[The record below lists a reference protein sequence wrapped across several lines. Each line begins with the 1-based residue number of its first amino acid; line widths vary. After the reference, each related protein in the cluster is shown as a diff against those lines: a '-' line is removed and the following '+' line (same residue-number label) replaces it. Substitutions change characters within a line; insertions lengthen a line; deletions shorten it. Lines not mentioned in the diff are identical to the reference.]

1 LNIWLV
7 VGGLGVLLLLVVL
20 IGTRRPRR
28 IEDELAQP
36 TTKSRSVD
44 VSSSLVQ
51 AAGLLP
57 VLRSL
62 KARRQS
68 GTLHVTAS
76 DRTASVYFLFGHLFH
91 ATSGALTGEPALQEC
106 LSWTDFSYTFD
117 SKAKL
122 PTDETIERPTDEIL
136 A

>member
-1 LNIWLV
+1 MNIWLV
-7 VGGLGVLLLLVVL
+7 VGGLGVLLMLVVL

-28 IEDELAQP
+28 IEDELARP
-36 TTKSRSVD
+36 TTKSPSVD
-44 VSSSLVQ
+44 GPSSLVQ
-51 AAGLLP
+51 AAGLLA
-57 VLRSL
+57 VLRSI

-68 GTLHVTAS
+68 GTLQVTAS

-106 LSWTDFSYTFD
+106 LSWTDFRITFD

-122 PTDETIERPTDEIL
+122 PTEETIERPTDEVL